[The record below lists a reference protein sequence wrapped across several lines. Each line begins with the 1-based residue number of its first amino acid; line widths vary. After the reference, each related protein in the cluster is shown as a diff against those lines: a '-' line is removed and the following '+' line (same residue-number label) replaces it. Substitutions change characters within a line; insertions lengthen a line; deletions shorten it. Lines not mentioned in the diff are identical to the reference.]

1 MDDRVGGN
9 AAASWLETAA
19 RDELLRF
26 FLYLG
31 VDMESVSDED
41 LVGQVDWAVAH
52 LPNAVGTAYVKY
64 CASAA
69 LPVRRR
75 VFDVQVFQS
84 RVDVSALN
92 SSGAECGTVS
102 AQVESDEGVSPRDT
116 DSGRAPGDSRSEA
129 SRLQQP
135 AGVPSGEQQHH
146 EPRRRASGRYRRSPI
161 GRAERYGRWSVE
173 QTHCERA
180 HIGYIALPG

>member
-1 MDDRVGGN
+1 MDDRTGGN

-31 VDMESVSDED
+31 VDIESVSDED
-41 LVGQVDWAVAH
+41 LVGQVEWAVAH
-52 LPNAVGTAYVKY
+52 LPNAVGAAYYKY

-84 RVDVSALN
+84 RVDVSLRI
-92 SSGAECGTVS
+92 
-102 AQVESDEGVSPRDT
+102 PK
-116 DSGRAPGDSRSEA
+116 
-129 SRLQQP
+129 
-135 AGVPSGEQQHH
+135 
-146 EPRRRASGRYRRSPI
+146 
-161 GRAERYGRWSVE
+161 
-173 QTHCERA
+173 
-180 HIGYIALPG
+180 

>member
-1 MDDRVGGN
+1 MCTTFV
-9 AAASWLETAA
+9 ASWLQTAA

-41 LVGQVDWAVAH
+41 LVGQVDWAVAQ

-84 RVDVSALN
+84 RADVAALN
-92 SSGAECGTVS
+92 SSAAECGTVS
-102 AQVESDEGVSPRDT
+102 AQVESDAGTSPRIRCDNRQT
-116 DSGRAPGDSRSEA
+116 DYTISKTVCK
-129 SRLQQP
+129 L
-135 AGVPSGEQQHH
+135 
-146 EPRRRASGRYRRSPI
+146 
-161 GRAERYGRWSVE
+161 
-173 QTHCERA
+173 
-180 HIGYIALPG
+180 L

>member
-41 LVGQVDWAVAH
+41 LVGQVDWAVAQ

-64 CASAA
+64 CAGAA

-84 RVDVSALN
+84 RADVSALN

-102 AQVESDEGVSPRDT
+102 AHQ
-116 DSGRAPGDSRSEA
+116 RAVTA
-129 SRLQQP
+129 
-135 AGVPSGEQQHH
+135 
-146 EPRRRASGRYRRSPI
+146 
-161 GRAERYGRWSVE
+161 
-173 QTHCERA
+173 
-180 HIGYIALPG
+180 ALLDA